1 LSRGG
6 KPSVTFGDDE
16 KTTGFKREE
25 SKVRV
30 NLRRLLL
37 YAGIIVIGLFVF
49 WFAVLSPREVMVA
62 PVSRHDVTAEV
73 QGSGTITANRLAK
86 VGSKINGRVEKL
98 LVDERD
104 FVREGQIVATLDDTD
119 LRWEVERT
127 RAQLA
132 AARAEAWEAQRAWE
146 REKRLLVAGAVSQE
160 EADGYERRYSTAEQA
175 VKAAEA
181 QLRFRQYKLSE
192 ARIPSLITGIVTKR
206 WVELGDTVVPGQAVF
221 TVAGS
226 DIIQVDANVDQRF
239 AGKIHAGKPATVL
252 LRGRESEAFAG
263 RVYRVNPEA
272 DPSAEEMTVEVA
284 FPLPAKEIQIGQW
297 ADVYIQV
304 RTIKDALAVPRSSI
318 LTMGND
324 HFVFVVDGRG
334 RLRQTKVKITASSPR
349 ASIAAVEGDLK
360 GGDRVAL
367 MPMGLRSGEKVRAKD
382 VPTSGGP
389 MSGQI
394 GASSKR

>member
-1 LSRGG
+1 M
-6 KPSVTFGDDE
+6 
-16 KTTGFKREE
+16 
-25 SKVRV
+25 RV
-30 NLRRLLL
+30 KLRRLFF
-37 YAGIIVIGLFVF
+37 YAGIILVGFILL
-49 WFAVLSPREVMVA
+49 WFTVLSPREVMVA
-62 PVSRHDVTAEV
+62 PVTRNDVTAEV
-73 QGSGTITANRLAK
+73 QGTGTVTANRLAK
-86 VGSKINGRVEKL
+86 VGSKINGRIERL

-104 FVREGQIVATLDDTD
+104 FVREGQIVAILDDTD
-119 LRWEVERT
+119 LHWEVERA
-127 RAQLA
+127 RAQLD

-146 REKRLLVAGAVSQE
+146 REKQLLAAGAVSQE
-160 EADGYERRYSTAEQA
+160 EADGYERRSRTAEQA

-181 QLRFRQYKLSE
+181 QLRFRQYKLIE
-192 ARIPSLITGIVTKR
+192 ARIPSLITGVVTKR
-206 WVELGDTVVPGQAVF
+206 WVELGDTVVPGQPVF

-226 DIIQVDANVDQRF
+226 DLIQVDANVDQRF

-284 FPLPAKEIQIGQW
+284 FPLPAHEIQIGQW

-304 RTIKDALAVPRSSI
+304 GTVKDALAVPRSSI

-324 HFVFVVDGRG
+324 HFVFVADESG

-349 ASIAAVEGDLK
+349 ASIVAVEGDLK
-360 GGDRVAL
+360 SGDRVAL
-367 MPMGLRSGEKVRAKD
+367 MPMGLMSGQKVRAKD

>member
-1 LSRGG
+1 M
-6 KPSVTFGDDE
+6 
-16 KTTGFKREE
+16 
-25 SKVRV
+25 RV